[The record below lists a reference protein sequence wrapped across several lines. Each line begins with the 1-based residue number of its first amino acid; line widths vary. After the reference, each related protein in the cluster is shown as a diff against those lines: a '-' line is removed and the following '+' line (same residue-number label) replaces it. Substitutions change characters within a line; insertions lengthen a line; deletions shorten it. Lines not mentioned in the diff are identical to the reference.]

1 MVDYAKL
8 LDEITKRFGSRPTG
22 PKPRTAP
29 PPAAA
34 GDEPTEDEARE
45 LAAAEAVADDPP
57 EPVRSVKP
65 YDTSLRVKAGTQ
77 EIDADA
83 LADIFTESE
92 RETEHR
98 PADRGDGKPG
108 RNGPPFRNHAELLK
122 FASGLIANIEESLK
136 TRARARKA

>member
-22 PKPRTAP
+22 PPPRTAAP
-29 PPAAA
+29 TTA
-34 GDEPTEDEARE
+34 GPEVSADEARE

-57 EPVRSVKP
+57 EPPKAVKP
-65 YDTSLRVKAGTQ
+65 YDTRLRVKAGTQ

-83 LADIFTESE
+83 LASIFTESE

-98 PADRGDGKPG
+98 GPTGTPARPAK
-108 RNGPPFRNHAELLK
+108 NGPPFRNHAELLK
-122 FASGLIANIEESLK
+122 FASGLIANIEESFK
-136 TRARARKA
+136 ARARASKA